1 VIQATKAGAVAGPY
15 RLQGYKLRLSSL
27 AALLASVVLLVL
39 PLVLKLN
46 GKPHAGWEQFLG
58 RFHVLAVHLPIGLIV
73 LLPLLEIAGARR
85 PALREAASFVLGF
98 GVVACLGSLALG
110 YLLAWG
116 AGETGA
122 TVTRHLWGAIALS
135 IGMIGCALVRPGWSS
150 EASSGAERSWN
161 PGSARTGQMWGSP
174 GTRLARHAYPSLL
187 VFVMLALVWTAHQGG
202 SLTHGSNYLSAYMPA
217 PLRNVLSFGMVKAA
231 PNSFYGRQI
240 DPVLEAKCVSC
251 HGSGKMESG
260 LRLDSY
266 RGLMSGGKDGAAII
280 PGQPEKSLLLVRV
293 TLPTDNKH
301 FMPAEGRPP
310 LRPEEIAWIR
320 AWIQHGASPTATT
333 LTGVSVPA
341 ASTELP
347 LQPVGDYSAL
357 MGQIHTTQ
365 NGVGAKLWPLS
376 SKPSDGLVLNTVD
389 VAKTFDDAQ
398 LAAFR
403 QFAPYIVEADLA
415 RTQVTDASFATLA
428 QFTHLRALHLEG
440 TAVTGNGLTKLTSLS
455 RLTYLN
461 LSGTKVTSAAVT
473 PLRSMKNLRHLYLF
487 DTPAQPAPAAN
498 ASPLTASARSTP

>member
-1 VIQATKAGAVAGPY
+1 MEATKAGAVAGRYFPGAVKI
-15 RLQGYKLRLSSL
+15 RAAWV
-27 AALLASVVLLVL
+27 AALLASLLLLVL
-39 PLVLKLN
+39 PFVLKLN
-46 GKPHAGWEQFLG
+46 GKPQAGWEQFLG

-73 LLPLLEIAGARR
+73 LLPLLEIAGAWR
-85 PALREAASFVLGF
+85 PALREAAAFVLGF
-98 GVVACLGSLALG
+98 GLVACLGSLALG

-135 IGMIGCALVRPGWSS
+135 IGMIACALVRPAWSS
-150 EASSGAERSWN
+150 GASSAAERSWKST
-161 PGSARTGQMWGSP
+161 SANREQMWGTP
-174 GTRLARHAYPSLL
+174 GARLGRHAYPSLL

-217 PLRNVLSFGMVKAA
+217 PLRNMLSFGVVKAA

-251 HGSGKMESG
+251 HGSGKMEGG

-266 RGLMSGGKDGAAII
+266 RRLMSGGKDGAAIV
-280 PGQPEKSLLLVRV
+280 PGEPEKSLLLQRV

-320 AWIQHGASPTATT
+320 AWIQQGASGSAAT

-341 ASTELP
+341 PSTELP

-357 MGQIHTTQ
+357 MEQIRATQ
-365 NGVGAKLWPLS
+365 SGVGAKLRPLS

-389 VAKTFDDAQ
+389 VAATFDDAQ
-398 LAAFR
+398 LATFR
-403 QFAPYIVEADLA
+403 KFAPYIVEADLA
-415 RTQVTDASFATLA
+415 RTQLTDASFATLA
-428 QFTHLRALHLEG
+428 QFTHLRMLHLEG
-440 TAVTGNGLTKLTSLS
+440 TAVTGNGLTKLSTLS

-461 LSGTKVTSAAVT
+461 LGGTKVTSAAVA
-473 PLRSMKNLRHLYLF
+473 PLKSMKNLRHLYLF
-487 DTPAQPAPAAN
+487 DTPAQPAPVADATPP
-498 ASPLTASARSTP
+498 ATIARKAK